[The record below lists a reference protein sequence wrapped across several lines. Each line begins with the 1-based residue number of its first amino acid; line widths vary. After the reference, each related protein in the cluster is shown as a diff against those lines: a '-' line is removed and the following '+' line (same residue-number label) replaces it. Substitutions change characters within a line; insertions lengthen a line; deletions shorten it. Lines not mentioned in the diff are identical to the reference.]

1 MSKRVIASAS
11 IKSVVLAV
19 IAIWGFHFA
28 LSTVSGDQSAGR
40 IDFNRQIRPILSDKC
55 WSCHGPD
62 ATAKKISLRLDSEA
76 ASRADLGDGRR
87 AIVPGDPQKSELY
100 RRVISV
106 DDAVR
111 MPPVWSGG
119 HRLSDAEIGL
129 LKTWIEQGAEWDHH
143 WAFIPPARPPVPE
156 VRNSTWPRNEI
167 DRFILDRLERE
178 DLKPQP
184 EADRATLIR
193 RVTLDLTG
201 LPPTPDEI
209 DRFIN
214 DGSPGAYERVV
225 DRLLA
230 SPRYGERM
238 AFKWLDA
245 ARYADTNGYQIDGD
259 RSAWRWRDWVI
270 DAFNSNKPYDQFIIE
285 QLAGDLLPNAT
296 MDQVIATAFNRNHR
310 INAEGGI
317 VPEEYAVEY
326 VVDRVD
332 TASTVFMGLTVG
344 CARCHNHK
352 FDPISQKEYYQL
364 FAYFNSIPEDG
375 RAFDWGNSAPW
386 IAAPTVEERGELT
399 RLEKQLLASERRLRR
414 QITAGRIERH
424 RWERLLAGSVA
435 GQWFP
440 ADKLIA
446 HVPFGTGLD
455 PAFQKSDKAWHNPQI
470 RKTEDKK
477 TDLPPDVPEYRNGTP
492 TYVESP
498 LGGEAVLFD
507 GKVYFDLGRRA
518 DLRYKST
525 STDFRERFAIS
536 VWVNPAN
543 ANAGPLITKM
553 PDSAEEKVND
563 LPRMNGI
570 GLFFMNGRFHFQMVR
585 EWDYDGYRSETVK
598 IFAPGK
604 WYHVLLAFD
613 GFNQYDD
620 RVKLYVNGEL
630 QELKVTQPNLYLY
643 WGVPDYPLLLGAGG
657 GMRFKGAMDEVRIYT
672 RIPDQDETAILSC
685 ADSLD
690 RISRIPASS
699 RTEAGSLKIERAW
712 LDTGAPP
719 SVMKQKA
726 IVDEVKNE
734 ISRLVDGF
742 PTLMVMSELPKPR
755 PAHILRRGAYDAPGE
770 PVVRGVPAVL
780 NPLRTDS
787 GGKPAYVDSGSSR
800 LDFARWLV
808 DPAHPLTSRVAVNR
822 FWQMLF
828 GAGLVRTVDDF
839 GSQGELPT
847 HPELLDCL
855 AVEFRSGGWDVK
867 SLIRKIVT
875 SATYRQSSQPSA
887 QSMQRD
893 PENWLLARGSR
904 LRLPAEMIR
913 DQALAVS
920 GLLVEKIGGPS
931 VKPYQPDGIYKDMA
945 FSGLTGYQ
953 HDKGDGLWRRSLYT
967 FWKRTVLAPN
977 MQVFDASAREF
988 CTVRETRTN
997 TPLQALNLMNDMTY
1011 IEAAR
1016 FLAERVIREGGSGPE
1031 TRLAWAFRFATARQP
1046 TGRELEVLL
1055 GNLESQ
1061 RKYFQ
1066 SNPDRA
1072 ETLLMVG
1079 EKRNDQS
1086 LDRIELAAYATVAGL
1101 ILNLDEVITR
1111 Q

>member
-1 MSKRVIASAS
+1 VIVSAS
-11 IKSVVLAV
+11 IKSAVLTV
-19 IAIWGFHFA
+19 IAIWGFQVA
-28 LSTVSGDQSAGR
+28 VRGDQSAGR

-62 ATAKKISLRLDSEA
+62 AASKKIRLRLDSEQ
-76 ASRADLGDGRR
+76 ASRADLGDRRR
-87 AIVPGDPQKSELY
+87 AIVPGEPGKSELY
-100 RRVISV
+100 RRITS
-106 DDAVR
+106 DDEAVR

-129 LKTWIEQGAEWDHH
+129 LGTWIEQGAEWDRH
-143 WAFIPPARPPVPE
+143 WAFVPPATPPVPA
-156 VRNSTWPRNEI
+156 VRNSSWPRNEI
-167 DRFILDRLERE
+167 DRFILERLERE
-178 DLKPQP
+178 GLKPQR
-184 EADRATLIR
+184 EADKATLIR
-193 RVTLDLTG
+193 RVMLDLTG
-201 LPPTPDEI
+201 LPPTPEEI
-209 DRFIN
+209 DRFIS
-214 DGSPGAYERVV
+214 DPSPEAYENVI

-230 SPRYGERM
+230 GPRYGERM

-270 DAFNSNKPYDQFIIE
+270 DAFNSNKPYDQFIVE
-285 QLAGDLLPNAT
+285 QLAGDLLPNAG
-296 MDQVIATAFNRNHR
+296 MDQMIATAFNRNHR

-386 IAAPTVEERGELT
+386 IQAPTAKQQRGLSELKS
-399 RLEKQLLASERRLRR
+399 RLWIAESGLRAEKSFAATQRR
-414 QITAGRIERH
+414 Q
-424 RWERLLAGSVA
+424 WERSLAGTRGS
-435 GQWFP
+435 QWFP
-440 ADKLIA
+440 ADKLLA
-446 HVPFGTGLD
+446 YVPFGKD
-455 PAFQKSDKAWHNPQI
+455 AEAIFQKSEKAWHNPQI
-470 RKTEDKK
+470 RKAEDKK
-477 TDLPPDVPEYRNGTP
+477 TDLPPDEAGYRDGTP
-492 TYVESP
+492 EFTSSP
-498 LGGEAVLFD
+498 LGGEAVSFD

-525 STDFRERFAIS
+525 SIDFRERFAIS
-536 VWVNPAN
+536 LWVNPAN
-543 ANAGPLITKM
+543 PDAGPLITKM
-553 PDSAEEKVND
+553 PDKADEKVNG
-563 LPRMNGI
+563 LPRIDGI

-598 IFAPGK
+598 IYAPGK

-643 WGVPDYPLLLGAGG
+643 WGLPDRPLLLGAGG
-657 GMRFKGAMDEVRIYT
+657 GMRFKGAVDEVRIYT

-690 RISRIPASS
+690 RISLIPASS
-699 RTEAGSLKIERAW
+699 RTKARSLKIDRAW
-712 LDTGAPP
+712 LDAGAPP
-719 SVMKQKA
+719 SVMKQTA
-726 IVDEVKNE
+726 IVDEVNNE

-780 NPLRTDS
+780 NPLGTDS
-787 GGKPAYVDSGSSR
+787 AGNPAYDDSGSNR
-800 LDFARWLV
+800 LDFAKWLV

-822 FWQMLF
+822 FWQILF

-847 HPELLDCL
+847 HPELLDYL
-855 AVEFRSGGWDVK
+855 AVEFRSGGWNVK

-887 QSMQRD
+887 QSLQRD
-893 PENWLLARGSR
+893 PENRLLAHGSR

-953 HDKGDGLWRRSLYT
+953 QDKGDGLWRRSLYT

-997 TPLQALNLMNDMTY
+997 TPLQALNLMNDVTY

-1016 FLAERVIREGGSGPE
+1016 FLAERVIREGGSKPE
-1031 TRLAWAFRFATARQP
+1031 TRLAWAFRLATARKP
-1046 TGRELEVLL
+1046 TGRELDVLL
-1055 GNLESQ
+1055 RNHESQ
-1061 RKYFQ
+1061 RKYFL

-1072 ETLLMVG
+1072 EKLLMVG
-1079 EKRNDQS
+1079 EMRNDQS
-1086 LDRIELAAYATVAGL
+1086 LDRIELASYATVAGL